1 MQSHRRPMRG
11 PCFIAQRSPTSH
23 CRIETKLFWDAAEVV
38 CYHRLHTTTIQFGVS
53 VYNAMHFQK
62 RCLYRY
68 LCRQYKS
75 KQHYNTILT
84 YIRKSVHTQTLKNEV
99 NFFLTRG
106 MTLAFFSRDILLS
119 CSPSKSPSSA
129 SAWMERKHIDD
140 YKFKHDSFGHK
151 KVSTNCRLFIVF

>member
-1 MQSHRRPMRG
+1 MPLMQSHRRPMRG

-84 YIRKSVHTQTLKNEV
+84 YIRKSVHTQKLSELLPYPWDDAC
-99 NFFLTRG
+99 FFLQG
-106 MTLAFFSRDILLS
+106 YPVILFSLQK
-119 CSPSKSPSSA
+119 P
-129 SAWMERKHIDD
+129 
-140 YKFKHDSFGHK
+140 FKCFSLNGEETH
-151 KVSTNCRLFIVF
+151 